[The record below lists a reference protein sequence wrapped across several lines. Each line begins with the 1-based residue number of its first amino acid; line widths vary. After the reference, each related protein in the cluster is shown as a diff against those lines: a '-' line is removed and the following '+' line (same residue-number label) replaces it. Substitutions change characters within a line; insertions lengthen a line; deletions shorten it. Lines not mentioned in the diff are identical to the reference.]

1 MYNHTSLQRTCFCV
15 ICNFDLVS
23 FVPDRLLNILWAFF
37 ALGNSEKLF
46 HKVHGI
52 DWNKLKIDLHLSP
65 EATWFTT
72 NNKKCITWLFLQGFP
87 GGSEVKASACNVGDL
102 GSIPG
107 SGRSPGEGNG
117 NFPYSSILTW
127 RIPWTEEPGGLQST
141 GLQKVRHDWATSLH

>member
-1 MYNHTSLQRTCFCV
+1 MYNHTSLQRTCFWV

-23 FVPDRLLNILWAFF
+23 FVPDRLLNILCAFF

-46 HKVHGI
+46 HKVRGI
-52 DWNKLKIDLHLSP
+52 DWNKLQIDLHLSP
-65 EATWFTT
+65 EAMWFTT

-87 GGSEVKASACNVGDL
+87 GGSEVKGSACNVGDL

-117 NFPYSSILTW
+117 DFPYSSILTW

-141 GLQKVRHDWATSLH
+141 GLQRVGHDWATSLH